1 MQAILFDFDGT
12 LVDTQHLYN
21 LAISKVLSDFNKK
34 YTVEYCSN
42 FFDGRCWSDAF
53 AEISKEEGFDKE
65 KIFDEGLNHAKE
77 MMSHHINTTTGT
89 LEALEIL
96 KEKDIKY
103 GICSNSHTDQIEF
116 ILGKTQLKKYF
127 PSDVIFGRN
136 FVQKGKPASDIYLF
150 GLTKLNVEAQ
160 NTFAVEDSVNGACA
174 SINAGITT
182 LVFSGATSFTGE
194 EKFKK
199 TFDFPLQLF
208 HDMRDVVNFIVY
220 AKQ

>member
-1 MQAILFDFDGT
+1 MKAILFDLDGT

-34 YTVEYCSN
+34 YTIEYCSN
-42 FFDGRCWSDAF
+42 FFDGKCWSDAF
-53 AEISKEEGFDKE
+53 EEISKEEGFDKE
-65 KIFDEGLNHAKE
+65 KIFHEGLSHAKE
-77 MMSHHINTTTGT
+77 LMSHHVNTTTGT

-116 ILGKTQLKKYF
+116 ILNKTQLKKYF

-136 FVQKGKPASDIYLF
+136 FVQTGKPASDIYQL
-150 GLTKLNVEAQ
+150 GLQKMGINSE
-160 NTFAVEDSVNGACA
+160 NCFAVEDSVNGATA
-174 SINAGITT
+174 SINAGIKTFI
-182 LVFSGATSFTGE
+182 FSGATSFSGE

-208 HDMRDVVNFIVY
+208 HDMRDVINFIVY

>member
-42 FFDGRCWSDAF
+42 FFDGKCWNDAF
-53 AEISKEEGFDKE
+53 EEISKEEGFDKE
-65 KIFDEGLNHAKE
+65 KIFHEGLSYAKDLI
-77 MMSHHINTTTGT
+77 SQHVDTTTGVM
-89 LEALEIL
+89 EALEIL

-103 GICSNSHTDQIEF
+103 GICSNSHTDQIDF

-136 FVQKGKPASDIYLF
+136 FVKTGKPASDIYQLA
-150 GLTKLNVEAQ
+150 LQKMCINAE
-160 NTFAVEDSVNGACA
+160 NCFAVEDSINGATA

-182 LVFSGATSFTGE
+182 FIFSGATSFTGAN
-194 EKFKK
+194 KFKK